1 MKNILSLI
9 EQVDVHAIAH
19 LTGGGFWENIPRVLP
34 DNTQAVIDEKS
45 WQWPA
50 VFSWLQQA
58 GNVSRFEMYRTF
70 NCGVGMVIAL
80 SPADADKAIALMEA
94 AGEKAWKLGVIKAS
108 EAEERVVING

>member
-1 MKNILSLI
+1 
-9 EQVDVHAIAH
+9 
-19 LTGGGFWENIPRVLP
+19 
-34 DNTQAVIDEKS
+34 VIDEKS